1 MAKEKSPTIYI
12 IDRNATSSLQE
23 AIKYINL
30 CEISPLH
37 CSNTRSIF
45 NLNRYIKKPSYDYQ
59 GIVQYDSSNNSY
71 IAVNKNNFGHRILHL
86 LCIVTINQVTSHA
99 TLLKVSYK
107 SQQRNAIEMLWEETY
122 NQATLFT
129 EIKKPS
135 VVLPVLEDQLSA
147 QKSKS
152 LPEIEDDKSESGCAT
167 PYSAITSKKT
177 TLHYFQA
184 AQIAELMNC
193 SIFESNIWY
202 AHCPCMRS
210 RSLMKDRFY
219 QRLDS
224 FLMIVQLATNKIGV
238 NIEDCNLHS
247 LKILFEVLF
256 LTYVSGT
263 KFDPPTLMNEQ
274 QKAIFIKTFSTSN
287 QHLTLQELHIPI
299 GTAMTNCDDST
310 TNHRIPYQKCKCNFT
325 LICEIVNLACKITP
339 NFKTAKAF
347 TIEEIVENVSALFN
361 SIDIAVDTN
370 IQNNKFLSNHNYGLS
385 GLHR

>member
-1 MAKEKSPTIYI
+1 MTKLKTPTIYL
-12 IDRNATSSLQE
+12 IDHNAVSSLQD

-30 CEISPLH
+30 CEISPLKA
-37 CSNTRSIF
+37 SNSRSLL
-45 NLNRYIKKPSYDYQ
+45 NLNRYIKKPIYDYQ
-59 GIVQYDSSNNSY
+59 GVIQYDSANNSY
-71 IAVNKNNFGHRILHL
+71 IPVNKNNFGHRILHL

-107 SQQRNAIEMLWEETY
+107 SQQRNAIEILWEETY

-129 EIKKPS
+129 ETKKPS

-147 QKSKS
+147 QKSES
-152 LPEIEDDKSESGCAT
+152 LSEIEDDKSESGCAT

-210 RSLMKDRFY
+210 RSLMNDRFHA
-219 QRLDS
+219 RIHS
-224 FLMIVQLATNKIGV
+224 FRNVVELAARNVGV
-238 NIEDCNLHS
+238 EIEDCNLHS
-247 LKILFEVLF
+247 LKILFEILF
-256 LTYVSGT
+256 LTHISGT

-274 QKAIFIKTFSTSN
+274 QNIIFNKTFSTSS
-287 QHLTLQELHIPI
+287 QHLIRQELDIPI
-299 GTAMTNCDDST
+299 GAAMTNGRSSRK
-310 TNHRIPYQKCKCNFT
+310 NHRIPYQKCECNFA
-325 LICEIVNLACKITP
+325 LIREIVNLACKINP

-347 TIEEIVENVSALFN
+347 TIEEIVANVSTLFN

-370 IQNNKFLSNHNYGLS
+370 IQNNKFLS
-385 GLHR
+385 RA